1 MSKYLNRRKFLK
13 NSLIVSAGVTGG
25 LSFEEQALLARN
37 QRRPSA
43 GVPEGDIKGLSI
55 GKIGNVKISRLICG
69 GNLVNGYA
77 HSRNLIY
84 VSNLLRHYF
93 TDEKIIETLQISEE
107 NGINTCI
114 MNVATQSRKEN
125 TIRIL
130 NKYWKEIGGKIQWIA
145 QCDSYEHDLTTN
157 IKMAIDNGAVG
168 AFIQGGCG
176 DNFIKNGR
184 VDLVGKVISFI
195 KENGLIAGVGSHVI
209 EMPIAAEKEGIEPDF
224 YFKTINTVNYNGDN
238 PEKTIELMKKVNKPW
253 IASKVLAGGVIPP
266 RIAFKY
272 AFDMGAD
279 FINIGMFDFQIK
291 EDIMITKRA
300 LSDTSQRERPW
311 RG

>member
-25 LSFEEQALLARN
+25 LSFEEQALLARK

-69 GNLVNGYA
+69 GNLINGYA
-77 HSRNLIY
+77 HSRDLIY

-114 MNVATQSRKEN
+114 MNVASQSRKEN

-224 YFKTINTVNYNGDN
+224 YFKTLNTVNYNCDN
-238 PEKTIELMKKVNKPW
+238 PEKTIEFMKKVDKPW
-253 IASKVLAGGVIPP
+253 IAYKVLGAGAIHP
-266 RIAFKY
+266 RTGFKY

-300 LSDTSQRERPW
+300 LSDNSQRERPW